1 VGYDSLIVDA
11 RNGGDAGEPLTPRFL
26 TKLSRKL
33 YARGRRLSPH
43 EALTTVYRP
52 LYTPFHAV
60 LEWIPRDAVHL
71 DVGCGTGSLLL
82 LANALGRLRRGYG
95 FEIQEAPL
103 ALARAANQ
111 DARIVFE
118 TRPSVPVDI
127 IRASNVIS
135 VVDTLHHVPTD
146 RQITF
151 LRQLLDEAT
160 PGTLLIVKDLDP
172 RPRWRAFA
180 NRVTD
185 FLSTRSRAYYMAMI
199 DVRALL
205 DGCGFEI
212 LDARRLHRHIW
223 SHYLIVGRKGPPAE
237 HQPGGVS
244 RAGTRT

>member
-1 VGYDSLIVDA
+1 MRYNSLIVDA
-11 RNGGDAGEPLTPRFL
+11 RNGGDGGEPLTPRFL
-26 TKLSRKL
+26 TKLSKKL

-43 EALTTVYRP
+43 EALTTIYRP

-95 FEIQEAPL
+95 FEIEEAPL
-103 ALARAANQ
+103 ALARAANL
-111 DARIVFE
+111 
-118 TRPSVPVDI
+118 
-127 IRASNVIS
+127 
-135 VVDTLHHVPTD
+135 VDTLHHVPTD
-146 RQITF
+146 RQVTF
-151 LRQLLDEAT
+151 LRQLLDEAA

-199 DVRALL
+199 EVRALL
-205 DGCGFEI
+205 DGSGFEL
-212 LDARRLHRHIW
+212 LDARRLHRHVW
-223 SHYLIVGRKGPPAE
+223 SHYLIVGRKGPPPE
-237 HQPGGVS
+237 HQPRGVS